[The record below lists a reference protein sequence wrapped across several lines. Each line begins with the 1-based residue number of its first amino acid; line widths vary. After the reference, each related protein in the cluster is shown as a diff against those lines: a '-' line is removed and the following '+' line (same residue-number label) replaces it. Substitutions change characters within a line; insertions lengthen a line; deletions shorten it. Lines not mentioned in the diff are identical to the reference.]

1 MAMASGYERAYKEII
16 PAARAALIIE
26 LKKKYDIKEEAISK
40 YVGITQAAISKYLN
54 GRYSTRIKEIVEKID
69 KTTIETYA
77 ERIANGQPEAINKYL
92 CTICNTMNNFNC
104 RFSANK

>member
-1 MAMASGYERAYKEII
+1 MLGGYEKAYRDII

-26 LKKKYDIKEEAISK
+26 LKKKYNIKEEVISS

-54 GRYSTRIKEIVEKID
+54 GKYSARIKEIVERMD
-69 KTTIETYA
+69 KGTIEAYA
-77 ERIANGQPEAINKYL
+77 EKIANGNPEAINKYL
-92 CTICNTMNNFNC
+92 CTMCNALNSFDC

>member
-1 MAMASGYERAYKEII
+1 MLSGYERAYKEIV

-26 LKKKYDIKEEAISK
+26 LNKKYNIKEELISK

-54 GRYSTRIKEIVEKID
+54 GRYSARIKEIVEKID
-69 KTTIETYA
+69 KATIETYA
-77 ERIANGQPEAINKYL
+77 EKIANGHPEAINKYL
-92 CTICNTMNNFNC
+92 CTICNAMNDFDC